1 MTPLSSVKVEGSEL
15 RKVRSNSRVYQR
27 YFLLEAG
34 LQALRW
40 EPSKKESDK
49 ACIPVP
55 SIREVS
61 VTRVIAEN
69 LGVFEHVS

>member
-1 MTPLSSVKVEGSEL
+1 M
-15 RKVRSNSRVYQR
+15 RSNSRVYQR

-34 LQALRW
+34 LRALRW

-61 VTRVIAEN
+61 VTRVVAGKPKS
-69 LGVFEHVS
+69 L